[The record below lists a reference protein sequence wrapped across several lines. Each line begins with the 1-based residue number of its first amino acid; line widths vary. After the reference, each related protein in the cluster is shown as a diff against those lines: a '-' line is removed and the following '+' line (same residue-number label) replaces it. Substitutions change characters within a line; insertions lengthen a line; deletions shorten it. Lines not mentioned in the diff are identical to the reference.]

1 MNELI
6 KKLATQ
12 SYDNAFV
19 KCKNMEHPVTDVD
32 PIFAGFAMKEMA
44 ELVAKECALIA
55 GLKEH
60 QDQKMIGSSILD
72 AFGIK

>member
-6 KKLATQ
+6 KKLSIQ
-12 SYDNAFV
+12 SYDNAFA
-19 KCKNMEHPVTDVD
+19 KCKNMEHPVTEVD

-44 ELVAKECALIA
+44 ELVAKECASIA
-55 GLKEH
+55 GLKEQ
-60 QDQKMIGSSILD
+60 QDRILD

>member
-19 KCKNMEHPVTDVD
+19 KCKNMEHPITDID
-32 PIFAGFAMKEMA
+32 PIFVGFAMKEMA
-44 ELVAKECALIA
+44 ELVAKECVLIA
-55 GLKEH
+55 GVKEQ
-60 QDQKMIGSSILD
+60 QDRILD